1 MSRASL
7 KRRARFLHA
16 RKQKGR
22 IRIIQDKLA
31 PVERKPDGTLY
42 RMTPAQQRDARKIIR
57 KLCSNCVND
66 NCIRL
71 DQGEEVPCPQMLSA
85 SVCCR
90 FFRNVLLKDPEAG
103 TLEAGIFSS
112 GTKKHCTICGKEFY
126 SAGNRAKYCADCKA
140 GAQRKQQAEYA
151 RRRRAR
157 IKNDI

>member
-7 KRRARFLHA
+7 KRRARFFHA
-16 RKQKGR
+16 KNQKGR
-22 IRIIQDKLA
+22 IRIIKNALV
-31 PVERKPDGTLY
+31 PIERKPDGSLY

-71 DQGEEVPCPQMLSA
+71 DQGEEVTCPQMLSA

-112 GTKKHCTICGKEFY
+112 GTKKRCAICGKEFY
-126 SAGNRAKYCADCKA
+126 FAGNRAKYCADCKV

-151 RRRRAR
+151 RRRRAS
-157 IKNDI
+157 IKNNI

>member
-22 IRIIQDKLA
+22 IRIIQNTLV
-31 PVERKPDGTLY
+31 PIERKPDGSLY
-42 RMTPAQQRDARKIIR
+42 RMTPAQHREAKKIIR
-57 KLCSNCVND
+57 KLCSNYCD
-66 NCIRL
+66 GNCIRL

-112 GTKKHCTICGKEFY
+112 GMKKRCAICGKEFY

-151 RRRRAR
+151 RRKRAS
-157 IKNDI
+157 IKNNI

>member
-7 KRRARFLHA
+7 KRRARFFHTQN
-16 RKQKGR
+16 QKGR
-22 IRIIQDKLA
+22 IRIIQNTLA

-42 RMTPAQQRDARKIIR
+42 RMTPAQHCEDKKIIR
-57 KLCSNCVND
+57 RLCSNYCD
-66 NCIRL
+66 GNCIRL
-71 DQGEEVPCPQMLSA
+71 DKGEEVPCPQMLSA

-103 TLEAGIFSS
+103 ALEAGIFSS

-126 SAGNRAKYCADCKA
+126 SAGNRAKYCAGCKA

-151 RRRRAR
+151 RRRRAS
-157 IKNDI
+157 IKNNI

>member
-1 MSRASL
+1 MSHASL
-7 KRRARFLHA
+7 KRRAWFFHV

-22 IRIIQDKLA
+22 IRVIQNALV
-31 PVERKPDGTLY
+31 PIERKPDGSLY

-57 KLCSNCVND
+57 KLCSNCVNG

-151 RRRRAR
+151 RRKRAS
-157 IKNDI
+157 IKNNL

>member
-42 RMTPAQQRDARKIIR
+42 RMTPAQHREAKKIIR
-57 KLCSNCVND
+57 RLCSNYCD
-66 NCIRL
+66 GNCIRL
-71 DQGEEVPCPQMLSA
+71 DKGEEVPCPQMLSA

-103 TLEAGIFSS
+103 ALEAGFFSS

-151 RRRRAR
+151 RRRRAS
-157 IKNDI
+157 IKNNI